1 MHRGSLRQVL
11 NSTESWSEFTSAM
24 KHQLLCD
31 ISDGMQFLHEQE
43 VFHRDLK
50 SHNVLIT
57 DDRRAV
63 LTDFGLSKTASTIS
77 GMTNTRSVFNG
88 GTLAWTAPEVLN
100 ARTGETCFSAKS
112 DSYSFGVVQWEVLCG
127 NNSSS
132 TETGGP
138 LPWAG
143 LTFIQ
148 IITAVSRGERPI
160 VPVEYVDDSNV
171 LAAAVHVAIMTECF
185 RGDPSERPSFLE
197 IGEQL
202 AAAAAALA
210 SVTTM

>member
-1 MHRGSLRQVL
+1 
-11 NSTESWSEFTSAM
+11 M

-31 ISDGMQFLHEQE
+31 ISSGMQFLHDQE

-63 LTDFGLSKTASTIS
+63 LTDFGLSKAASTIS
-77 GMTNTRSVFNG
+77 GMTNTRSAFNG
-88 GTLAWTAPEVLN
+88 GTLAWTAVEVLN

-127 NNSSS
+127 RNNNKNSSS
-132 TETGGP
+132 SNTETGGGGP

-148 IITAVSRGERPI
+148 IITAVSRGERPV
-160 VPVEYVDDSNV
+160 VPSEYVDDSNV
-171 LAAAVHVAIMTECF
+171 LAAATHVAVMRQCF
-185 RGDPSERPSFLE
+185 KEDPSERPSFVE
-197 IGEQL
+197 ISQQL
-202 AAAAAALA
+202 AVAAQ
-210 SVTTM
+210 